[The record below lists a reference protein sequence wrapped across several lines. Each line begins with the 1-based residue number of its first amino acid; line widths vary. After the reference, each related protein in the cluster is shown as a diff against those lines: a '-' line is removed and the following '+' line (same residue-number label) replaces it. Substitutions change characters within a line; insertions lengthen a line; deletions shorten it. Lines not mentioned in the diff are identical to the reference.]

1 MTTVRSVV
9 VQQLPKKLTA
19 GYTQQFFRD
28 IESQLK
34 TERPY
39 LVFDFSNVRQF
50 DSSGVQMLLHCIEEV
65 MKRNGDLKLAALPPG
80 PAVLLELTRVDR
92 LFEIFE
98 DVQDAA
104 ESFYRLP
111 VQTLAAFQPDW
122 QPALALE
129 NDGAA
134 DQVKVAA

>member
-1 MTTVRSVV
+1 MTTVKSVV
-9 VQQLPKKLTA
+9 VQQLPEKLTI
-19 GYTQQFFRD
+19 GHTHKFFRE
-28 IESQLK
+28 IESELK

-39 LVFDFSNVRQF
+39 VVFDFSRVRQF
-50 DSSGVQMLLHCIEEV
+50 DSSGVQMLLHCMEEV
-65 MKRNGDLKLAALPPG
+65 MKRNGDLKLAALPSG
-80 PAVLLELTRVDR
+80 PAVMLELTRVDR

-111 VQTLAAFQPDW
+111 LQAVPVIQPDW
-122 QPALALE
+122 QSAISLE
-129 NDGAA
+129 QDRAT

>member
-9 VQQLPKKLTA
+9 VQELPEKLTV
-19 GYTQQFFRD
+19 GYTLQFFRE

-50 DSSGVQMLLHCIEEV
+50 DSSGVQMLLYCMEEV
-65 MKRNGDLKLAALPPG
+65 MKRNGDLKLAALPSG
-80 PAVLLELTRVDR
+80 PAVMLELTRVDR

-98 DVQDAA
+98 DVQDAV

-111 VQTLAAFQPDW
+111 LQALPGIQPEW
-122 QPALALE
+122 QPVLALE
-129 NDGAA
+129 R

>member
-9 VQQLPKKLTA
+9 VQKLPEKLTI
-19 GYTQQFFRD
+19 GYTHQFCRE

-50 DSSGVQMLLHCIEEV
+50 DSSGVQMLLHCMEEV
-65 MKRNGDLKLAALPPG
+65 MKRNGDLKLAALPSG
-80 PAVLLELTRVDR
+80 PAVMLELTRVDR

-98 DVQDAA
+98 DVQDAV

-111 VQTLAAFQPDW
+111 LQALPAIQPDW
-122 QPALALE
+122 HPAMALE
-129 NDGAA
+129 RDRAT

>member
-1 MTTVRSVV
+1 MTVKSVV
-9 VQQLPKKLTA
+9 VQQLPEKLTI
-19 GYTQQFFRD
+19 GYTHQFFRE
-28 IESQLK
+28 IESELK

-39 LVFDFSNVRQF
+39 VVFDFSRVRQF
-50 DSSGVQMLLHCIEEV
+50 DSSGVQMLLHCMEEV
-65 MKRNGDLKLAALPPG
+65 MKRNGDLKLAALPSG
-80 PAVLLELTRVDR
+80 PAVMLELTRVDR

-111 VQTLAAFQPDW
+111 LQALPAIQPDW
-122 QPALALE
+122 QSDISLE
-129 NDGAA
+129 PDRAT